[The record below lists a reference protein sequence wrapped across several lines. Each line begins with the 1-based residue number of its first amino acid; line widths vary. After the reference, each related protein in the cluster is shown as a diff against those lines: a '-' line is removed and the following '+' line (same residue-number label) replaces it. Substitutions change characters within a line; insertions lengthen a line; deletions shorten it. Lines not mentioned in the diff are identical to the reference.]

1 MRYVFDND
9 LHIHSTLSS
18 CSSDPA
24 ESTER
29 ILAYG
34 VANHLKTLC
43 LTDHFWDDAVPGASG
58 WYAPQNLAAYK
69 SGSAA
74 AAGGRDK
81 IPVRL
86 RD

>member
-29 ILAYG
+29 ILANG

-58 WYAPQNLAAYK
+58 CIVE
-69 SGSAA
+69 
-74 AAGGRDK
+74 R